1 VQGIVVLSFDHYRQ
15 KSLSRSNPGGSIT
28 MFCADAGVAV
38 RVAARVGAAAKSAR
52 PAGHLLVQPDV
63 LKARAVVDAV
73 EGYVKRGKNDA
84 IDAEAICEAMS
95 RPTMR
100 FVPVK
105 TAEQQAALTMLGVRD
120 LLVKQRTMLINAL
133 RGHALQQPKDHTR

>member
-1 VQGIVVLSFDHYRQ
+1 MPPQYI
-15 KSLSRSNPGGSIT
+15 
-28 MFCADAGVAV
+28 
-38 RVAARVGAAAKSAR
+38 
-52 PAGHLLVQPDV
+52 
-63 LKARAVVDAV
+63 KA
-73 EGYVKRGKNDA
+73 YVKRGKNDA

-105 TAEQQAALTMLGVRD
+105 TAEQQAALVLGLDPRMLGVRD

-133 RGHALQQPKDHTR
+133 RGHAAAFGVTVAKEPALAKAGDPSRWLSCCGGWRATKGCRHWRARCSASWRANSMR